1 MLQKIEIRNFQ
12 SHKAT
17 NMALGDRVN
26 TIQGNS
32 DCGKSAVM
40 RALNWLIFNPAGD
53 YFVSDWAKSPTGK
66 AIKEPCEVTVHVD
79 GHVITR
85 RRDKDFNGYVLDG
98 QTFEATRNSVPQQ
111 VAAILGLGEVNIQRQ
126 LDPPFL
132 LSMSAGDVSRYIN
145 SLVNLTRI
153 DTWTAAVK
161 GRYNSLLKDVERYGN
176 DAEARQAEVDLYSW
190 LPDLERISARTTE
203 LEGRKADVEFEKGLV
218 ETSITGHGILSSE
231 LGSIPDLDR
240 VDSLLRGI
248 DKDIEEHSSIEA
260 EMVPLMVS
268 IERHAELSSEIGS
281 LVGLDRLE
289 TIMDEMSSLDE
300 RKFNLGIEGA
310 SLEDDINAHELRHR
324 LIVSMPDIDR
334 LEAVVTQLGRMD
346 SVRKNMSDMVN
357 LGMAQFER
365 YGKLD
370 TEYTYA
376 MQEEQSA
383 RLELSTMACP
393 LCGRKG
399 DCGHGH

>member
-66 AIKEPCEVTVHVD
+66 VIKEPCEVTVHVD

-85 RRDKDFNGYVLDG
+85 RRDKDFNGYILDG

-153 DTWTAAVK
+153 DTWTAAAN
-161 GRYNSLLKDVERYGN
+161 GRYKSLLKDVDRHGKE
-176 DAEARQAEVDLYSW
+176 AEARQAEVDSYSW
-190 LPDLERISARTTE
+190 LPDLDRISARATE
-203 LEGRKADVEFEKGLV
+203 LEGRKADVELEKGLV
-218 ETSITGHGILSSE
+218 ETSMCRHGILLSE
-231 LGSIPDLDR
+231 LGSIPDLDC
-240 VDSLLRGI
+240 
-248 DKDIEEHSSIEA
+248 
-260 EMVPLMVS
+260 
-268 IERHAELSSEIGS
+268 
-281 LVGLDRLE
+281 LE
-289 TIMDEMSSLDE
+289 KIMDNMSSLAE
-300 RKFNLGIEGA
+300 RKFNLGIDGA
-310 SLEDDINAHELRHR
+310 SLEDDINAHENRNR
-324 LIVSMPDIDR
+324 FIASMPDIDR
-334 LEAVVTQLGRMD
+334 LEAVVTQLGRMYL
-346 SVRKNMSDMVN
+346 VRKNISDMVHS
-357 LGMAQFER
+357 GMVQFEK
-365 YGKLD
+365 YGELD
-370 TEYTYA
+370 TEYIYA

>member
-26 TIQGNS
+26 VIQGNS

-85 RRDKDFNGYVLDG
+85 RRDKDFNGYILDG

-153 DTWTAAVK
+153 DTWTAAVN
-161 GRYNSLLKDVERYGN
+161 GRYKSLLKDVERYGKE
-176 DAEARQAEVDLYSW
+176 AEARQAEVDSYGW
-190 LPDLERISARTTE
+190 LPGLERISSRATE
-203 LEGRKADVEFEKGLV
+203 LEGRKADVEFEKGLA
-218 ETSITGHGILSSE
+218 ETSLSRHGILSSE

-240 VDSLLRGI
+240 VDRLLCEI
-248 DKDIEEHSSIEA
+248 DRVIDEHSSIEA
-260 EMVPLMVS
+260 EMMPLS
-268 IERHAELSSEIGS
+268 ILIDRHAELSSEIGS
-281 LVGLDRLE
+281 LAGLDCLE
-289 TIMDEMSSLDE
+289 TIIDDMSSLAE

-310 SLEDDINAHELRHR
+310 SLEDDIDAHGLRNR
-324 LIVSMPDIDR
+324 LIGSMPDIDR
-334 LEAVVTQLGRMD
+334 LEAVVAQLGRMD
-346 SVRKNMSDMVN
+346 SVRKNISDMVHS
-357 LGMAQFER
+357 GMEQFEK
-365 YGKLD
+365 YGELD

-376 MQEEQSA
+376 MQDEQSA

-399 DCGHGH
+399 DCGHE

>member
-53 YFVSDWAKSPTGK
+53 YFVSDWAKSHTGK

-85 RRDKDFNGYVLDG
+85 RRDKDFNGYILDG

-153 DTWTAAVK
+153 DTWTAAAN
-161 GRYNSLLKDVERYGN
+161 GRYKSLMKDVERYGKE
-176 DAEARQAEVDLYSW
+176 AEARQAEVDSYSW
-190 LPDLERISARTTE
+190 LPDLERISARATE
-203 LEGRKADVEFEKGLV
+203 LEGRKSDVEFENGLA
-218 ETSITGHGILSSE
+218 ETSLSRHDILSSE
-231 LGSIPDLDR
+231 LGSIPDIDR
-240 VDSLLRGI
+240 VDRLLCLI
-248 DKDIEEHSSIEA
+248 DRAIKESSSIEEETA
-260 EMVPLMVS
+260 PLRVS
-268 IERHAELSSEIGS
+268 IERHEKLAFEIGS
-281 LVGLDRLE
+281 LVGLDYLE
-289 TIMDEMSSLDE
+289 TIIDDMSSLAE

-310 SLEDDINAHELRHR
+310 SLEDDINAYELRHR

-334 LEAVVTQLGRMD
+334 LEVVAAQLGRMD
-346 SVRKNMSDMVN
+346 SVRKNISDMISY
-357 LGMAQFER
+357 GMAQFEK
-365 YGKLD
+365 YGELD
-370 TEYTYA
+370 TEYIYA

-399 DCGHGH
+399 DCGHG

>member
-53 YFVSDWAKSPTGK
+53 YFVSDWAKSTTGK
-66 AIKEPCEVTVHVD
+66 VIKEPCEVTVHVD

-85 RRDKDFNGYVLDG
+85 RRDKDFNGYILDG

-153 DTWTAAVK
+153 DTWTAAVN
-161 GRYNSLLKDVERYGN
+161 GRSKSLMKDVERYGK
-176 DAEARQAEVDLYSW
+176 EEESRQAEVDSYGW
-190 LPDLERISARTTE
+190 LPDLERISARATE
-203 LEGRKADVEFEKGLV
+203 LEGRKADVEFEKGV
-218 ETSITGHGILSSE
+218 AETGLARHDVLSSE
-231 LGSIPDLDR
+231 LCSIPDLDR
-240 VDSLLRGI
+240 VEVLFCGI
-248 DKDIEEHSSIEA
+248 DKAIKESSSIEA
-260 EMVPLMVS
+260 EMVPLRIS
-268 IERHAELSSEIGS
+268 IEGHTKLAFEIGS
-281 LVGLDRLE
+281 LAGLDHLE
-289 TIMDEMSSLDE
+289 TILEDMSSLDE

-310 SLEDDINAHELRHR
+310 SLEDDLNAHDLRSS
-324 LIVSMPDIDR
+324 IIGSMPDIDR
-334 LEAVVTQLGRMD
+334 LEAVVSQLGRMD
-346 SVRKNMSDMVN
+346 SVRKNMSDMKSSVSKQ
-357 LGMAQFER
+357 LER
-365 YGKLD
+365 YGELE
-370 TEYTYA
+370 TEYVYA
-376 MQEEQSA
+376 MQNEQAA
-383 RLELSTMACP
+383 RLELSTIACP

-399 DCGHGH
+399 DCGHGN

>member
-17 NMALGDRVN
+17 NMDLGDRVN

-66 AIKEPCEVTVHVD
+66 AIKESCEVTVHVD

-85 RRDKDFNGYVLDG
+85 RRDKDFNGYILDG

-153 DTWTAAVK
+153 DTWTAAAN
-161 GRYNSLLKDVERYGN
+161 GRYKSLLKDVDRYGKE
-176 DAEARQAEVDLYSW
+176 AEARQAEVNSYSW
-190 LPDLERISARTTE
+190 LPDLERISARATG

-218 ETSITGHGILSSE
+218 ETSITRYDTLSSE
-231 LGSIPDLDR
+231 LGSIPDLDM
-240 VDSLLRGI
+240 VDRLLCGI
-248 DKDIEEHSSIEA
+248 DGTIEKSSSIEA
-260 EMVPLMVS
+260 EMVPLRVS
-268 IERHAELSSEIGS
+268 IERHEELASEIS
-281 LVGLDRLE
+281 SIPGLDRLDK
-289 TIMDEMSSLDE
+289 IMDDMSSLAE
-300 RKFNLGIEGA
+300 RKFNLGIDGA
-310 SLEDDINAHELRHR
+310 SLEDDINAHGLRYR
-324 LIVSMPDIDR
+324 LIASMPDIDR
-334 LEAVVTQLGRMD
+334 LEAVVAQLGRMD
-346 SVRKNMSDMVN
+346 SVRKKISDMVHS
-357 LGMAQFER
+357 GMAQFEK
-365 YGKLD
+365 YGELD

-399 DCGHGH
+399 DCGHG

>member
-17 NMALGDRVN
+17 NMNLGDRVN

-85 RRDKDFNGYVLDG
+85 RRDKDFNGYILDG
-98 QTFEATRNSVPQQ
+98 QAFEATRNSVPQQ
-111 VAAILGLGEVNIQRQ
+111 VAAILCLGEVNIQRQ

-153 DTWTAAVK
+153 DTWTAAAN
-161 GRYNSLLKDVERYGN
+161 GRYKSLLKDVERYGKE
-176 DAEARQAEVDLYSW
+176 AEARQAEVDSYSW
-190 LPDLERISARTTE
+190 LPDLERISARATE
-203 LEGRKADVEFEKGLV
+203 LEGRKADVEFEKGFV
-218 ETSITGHGILSSE
+218 ETSLTRHGILSSE
-231 LGSIPDLDR
+231 LGSIPDLDK
-240 VDSLLRGI
+240 VDKLLCLIDRGI
-248 DKDIEEHSSIEA
+248 KESSSIKA
-260 EMVPLMVS
+260 ETVPLRVS
-268 IERHAELSSEIGS
+268 IDRHEELASEIG
-281 LVGLDRLE
+281 LIPDLDCLE
-289 TIMDEMSSLDE
+289 KVMDDMSSLAE

-310 SLEDDINAHELRHR
+310 SLEDDINAHDLRQR
-324 LIVSMPDIDR
+324 LIASMPDIDR
-334 LEAVVTQLGRMD
+334 MEAVVAQLGRMD
-346 SVRKNMSDMVN
+346 SVRKNISDMISS
-357 LGMAQFER
+357 GTAQFEK
-365 YGKLD
+365 YGELD

-399 DCGHGH
+399 DCGHG

>member
-66 AIKEPCEVTVHVD
+66 VIKEPCEVTVHVD

-85 RRDKDFNGYVLDG
+85 RRDKDFNGYILDG

-153 DTWTAAVK
+153 DIWTAAAN
-161 GRYNSLLKDVERYGN
+161 GRYKSLMKDVERYGKE
-176 DAEARQAEVDLYSW
+176 AEARQAEVDSYSW
-190 LPDLERISARTTE
+190 LPDLERISARAME

-218 ETSITGHGILSSE
+218 ETSLTRHDILSSE

-240 VDSLLRGI
+240 VDRLLCLIDSGI
-248 DKDIEEHSSIEA
+248 KESSSIEA
-260 EMVPLMVS
+260 EMMPLSVS
-268 IERHAELSSEIGS
+268 IERHEELASELGS
-281 LVGLDRLE
+281 IPDLGCLE
-289 TIMDEMSSLDE
+289 KIMDDMSLLAE
-300 RKFNLGIEGA
+300 RKFNLGIEGT
-310 SLEDDINAHELRHR
+310 SLEDGINAHGLRHR
-324 LIVSMPDIDR
+324 LIGSMPDIDR

-346 SVRKNMSDMVN
+346 SVRKNISDMISS
-357 LGMAQFER
+357 GMTQFDK
-365 YGKLD
+365 YGELD

-376 MQEEQSA
+376 MQDEQSA

-399 DCGHGH
+399 DCGHG